1 MFELI
6 FILFLVFIAL
16 IVLGLFFKGK
26 VWSPTVTVFGEQIKV
41 SIAVPQVAF
50 SIVQVAP
57 PPSLATVAAI
67 IAKVDAPPAPPTAK

>member
-6 FILFLVFIAL
+6 FICFLVFIAL

-50 SIVQVAP
+50 SIV
-57 PPSLATVAAI
+57 
-67 IAKVDAPPAPPTAK
+67 KVDAPPAPPTAK

>member
-6 FILFLVFIAL
+6 FILFLVFVAL

-57 PPSLATVAAI
+57 PSLATVAAI

>member
-50 SIVQVAP
+50 SIVQVS
-57 PPSLATVAAI
+57 PPSLAAVAAA
-67 IAKVDAPPAPPTAK
+67 IAKVDAPPAPPSAK